1 MPKRKRANHKSSN
14 DNQHSNKKKSLVNKN
29 LNDKTNQDDFLNN
42 IRAVIDKRK
51 QHLSDFYNAARNVR
65 G

>member
-14 DNQHSNKKKSLVNKN
+14 DNQHSNKKKSNKN
-29 LNDKTNQDDFLNN
+29 LNNKTNQDDFLNN
-42 IRAVIDKRK
+42 TRAVLDKRK